1 MTKSTITL
9 RTLQNVFGPCVF
21 LKWPRGVKGDKRRWK
36 HLTLDDMSPK
46 YLSDIMDGNTG
57 IALGQDSNGLCAI
70 DLDDD
75 DLVQPFLKVNPWAAN
90 TTITKG
96 ARGCQ
101 IWVRIK
107 GGYPPSAALKRNGKK
122 CGEWR
127 ADGCQSIIPPSVH
140 PDTGNYYNFIK
151 MLPVVELS
159 YNEINFL
166 PLLQIGTDKAQIDT
180 DSTDTTEYICN
191 HNPSLSVP
199 ICREEIDSD
208 DELYYR
214 DLVAPFVP
222 TEKGGNHRLLFAL
235 ARRITHLRAC
245 DSSVDESRAFAA
257 WYDASRLWTRQN
269 KTVDEYRVEFLEA
282 LECVAADNLSQAWAG
297 SATANAPGAAKL
309 TDPNNRRLAALCFH
323 LAQRTKDGVFYLSC
337 RSVALLFVIHHT
349 DAAKRLKMLA
359 KPVIGLLEVVTAGTP
374 TSGKATRY
382 RYIGKDPKP

>member
-1 MTKSTITL
+1 MTKSPITFL
-9 RTLQNVFGPCVF
+9 TLQNVFGSCVF
-21 LKWPRGVKGDKRRWK
+21 LKWPRGKKGDKRKWK
-36 HLTLDDMSPK
+36 HLTLDDMTPK
-46 YLSDIMDGNTG
+46 YLSTVLDGNIG
-57 IALGQDSNGLCAI
+57 IALGKVSNGLCAI

-75 DLVQPFLKVNPWAAN
+75 DSVQPFLKDNPWAAN

-107 GGYPPSAALKRNGKK
+107 GEYSPSAALKRNGKK

-140 PDTGNYYNFIK
+140 PDTGNNYIFIS

-180 DSTDTTEYICN
+180 DTTEYLCN
-191 HNPSLSVP
+191 HKPSLSVP
-199 ICREEIDSD
+199 ICREEID

-235 ARRITHLRAC
+235 ARRIAHLRAC
-245 DSSVDESRAFAA
+245 GSPVDESQAFGA
-257 WYDASRLWTRQN
+257 WYDASKLWTRQN
-269 KTVDEYRVEFLEA
+269 KTIDEYRVEFLEA
-282 LECVAADNLSQAWAG
+282 VECVAADNLSQAWAG
-297 SATANAPGAAKL
+297 SANANAPGAAKL
-309 TDPNNRRLAALCFH
+309 ADPNNRRLAALCFH
-323 LAQRTKDGVFYLSC
+323 LSQRAKNGVFYLSC
-337 RSVALLFVIHHT
+337 RSVALLFVLHHT

-359 KPVIGLLEVVTAGTP
+359 NPLIGLLDVVTPGTP

-382 RYIGKDPKP
+382 RYIGKDPNP